1 MAQNDILCFYYNLFL
16 VFKMFEAKRFVNSQ
30 RALPALSLSSK
41 FCLSRR
47 PYAIN
52 LRENGSLT
60 KKHTSNISLSNKS
73 KKQSDNS

>member
-1 MAQNDILCFYYNLFL
+1 MAQNDIFCFYYNLFL
-16 VFKMFEAKRFVNSQ
+16 VFKMIEAKRFVNSQ

-52 LRENGSLT
+52 LRENGYT
-60 KKHTSNISLSNKS
+60 NQKTHFKHIFE
-73 KKQSDNS
+73 

>member
-1 MAQNDILCFYYNLFL
+1 MAQNDFFLFL
-16 VFKMFEAKRFVNSQ
+16 LFLLFKMIEAKRFVNSQ

-52 LRENGSLT
+52 LRENGYT
-60 KKHTSNISLSNKS
+60 NQKHTSNISLSNK
-73 KKQSDNS
+73 